1 MTCLVRFYN
10 LRLKDNFQ
18 FLLAVWLPHQINS
31 TELQPLFRIHA
42 RMKQEP
48 PHFSYLQPWCGSFL
62 RLSKNP
68 FTQVFAFSCNV
79 SIEHE
84 AAIPTLEQNTV
95 EERLKY
101 VSIGSLSPFS
111 FSFRVSLT
119 RTLTVFRLSW
129 YSRSLIKFLED
140 AWYRWM

>member
-1 MTCLVRFYN
+1 MRIVTWLVLFASN

-48 PHFSYLQPWCGSFL
+48 PYFSYLQSWCRSFL

-101 VSIGSLSPFS
+101 VSLGSLSPFS

-119 RTLTVFRLSW
+119 RTLTVFRLP
-129 YSRSLIKFLED
+129 
-140 AWYRWM
+140 